1 MDIAATL
8 ARLNISALNEM
19 QQAMIETVPQ
29 SDGIV
34 LLSPTGSGKTL
45 GFLLP
50 VASLLEPAVAG
61 VQALVVVPSRELAIQ
76 IESVYRQMGTGYKV
90 NSCYGGHS
98 VRMEEQNFSPPPAVL
113 VGTPGR
119 IAHHIRA
126 QNVDLSAVHTLVMD
140 EFDKSLE
147 LGFQEDMAF
156 IVSELP
162 SLGKRIL
169 TSATALDHI
178 PSFLK
183 LQQPVVLDFT
193 HVKTSTS
200 VLGLRAVHIP
210 EELTRPEGLAFLLSK
225 LGGESA
231 IIFCN
236 HRDAV
241 KRISVQLRSMN
252 IAHGIYH
259 GEMEQIDRE
268 KALIMLRNG
277 STNILVTTD
286 LASRGLDIPEIRHII
301 HYQLPVTAEAFT
313 HRNGR
318 TARMHADG
326 TAYLLLEEKD
336 RIPSF
341 VEGAVEREVLPDHFT
356 PLPEPL
362 WRTLYIA
369 AGKKDKVNKTD
380 IVGLLIQKGGLQK
393 EEVGRIEV
401 LDKAAY
407 AAIRS
412 EKINK
417 TLRTISEHKI
427 KGKKVRFAIA
437 D

>member
-8 ARLNISALNEM
+8 SRLNIPALNDM
-19 QQAMIETVPQ
+19 QEAMMQAVPQ
-29 SDGIV
+29 SDGVI

-50 VASLLEPAVAG
+50 VATLLQPAVAG
-61 VQALVVVPSRELAIQ
+61 VQALIVVPSRELAIQ
-76 IESVYRQMGTGYKV
+76 IESVYRQMSTGYKV

-98 VRMEEQNFSPPPAVL
+98 VRTEEQNFSHPPAVL

-119 IAHHIRA
+119 IVHHIRA
-126 QNVDLSAVHTLVMD
+126 QNIDLSQVHTLVMD

-147 LGFQEDMAF
+147 LGFQEDMAY
-156 IVSELP
+156 IVSQIP
-162 SLGKRIL
+162 SLQKRIL

-178 PSFLK
+178 PAFLQ
-183 LQQPVVLDFT
+183 LRAPHVLDFT
-193 HVKTSTS
+193 HVKTSSS
-200 VLGLRAVHIP
+200 VLALRAVHIP

-225 LGGESA
+225 LKGESA

-241 KRISVQLRSMN
+241 KRVGVQLSSMN

-326 TAYLLLEEKD
+326 TAYLLLEGKD
-336 RIPSF
+336 RIPAF
-341 VEGAVEREVLPDHFT
+341 ADGDIRDEELPDHFT
-356 PLPEPL
+356 PLPEPE

-380 IVGLLIQKGGLQK
+380 IVGLLLQKGGLQK
-393 EEVGRIEV
+393 DDVGRIEV
-401 LDKAAY
+401 LDKTAY
-407 AAIRS
+407 VAVHTDKIDKALRSIR
-412 EKINK
+412 
-417 TLRTISEHKI
+417 EHKI